1 MRVVVG
7 GKAVVKS
14 RGPCSPLPRVRLTQW
29 AAYVVT
35 VAYRV
40 QYRVEVPIA
49 AVPSDVL
56 DEAALMLALPT
67 DLWPT
72 IPPFADGRPGAAS
85 VVCNGPD
92 PVIVASL
99 ARAYA
104 DEVQAEAPPS
114 EAFSKIGRI
123 ETVSYTGTVV
133 EHEVDWPAAAMRAL
147 RLVFGENYSSPWE
160 VLQDYQNV
168 SVRAVVEDRGRRA
181 EALTA
186 HALGLFQ
193 IYQGMLV
200 PTPKLSALVSLAA
213 RRH

>member
-1 MRVVVG
+1 MKVVVG
-7 GKAVVKS
+7 GKAVVKN

-35 VAYRV
+35 VAYRA

-72 IPPFADGRPGAAS
+72 IPPFADGRPT
-85 VVCNGPD
+85 VICNGPD
-92 PVIVASL
+92 PVIAAAL

-123 ETVSYTGTVV
+123 EVISYTGTVA
-133 EHEVDWPAAAMRAL
+133 EHEVDWPNAAMRAL
-147 RLVFGENYSSPWE
+147 QLVFGETYSSPWE

-200 PTPKLSALVSLAA
+200 PTPKLSALVALAA